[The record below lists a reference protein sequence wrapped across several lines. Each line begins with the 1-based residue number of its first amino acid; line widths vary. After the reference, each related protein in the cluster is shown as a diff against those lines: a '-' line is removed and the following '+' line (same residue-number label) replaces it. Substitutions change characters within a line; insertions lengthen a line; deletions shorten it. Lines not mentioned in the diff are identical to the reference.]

1 MSENRD
7 MLDDLID
14 IREDLSAVSNPLGK
28 LLSAFTQE
36 GEAPKPYNPRD
47 YKEVPRPNSVFCLD
61 VLANQTSREISIN
74 TEHALPCT
82 RCMDVCPVDAI
93 EIKGNSVSIT
103 ESCRMCGLCT
113 CACPTEAMLVQK
125 LMAKS
130 LYDKIARAAS
140 MYECCYMT
148 CTRALGRKPHDN
160 EILLPCVGA
169 VPFETWVS
177 LLSEYDNIYVYL
189 PVGICDR
196 CKTTTG
202 EAWYIDEIGAAE
214 EVSGKSLGLVTEADE
229 LTHELLRSYKRK
241 RFVGEVTSA
250 GKTLLAAQA
259 PMLTAA
265 QAVAKKIQDHSN
277 SLYELQ
283 VALENAVGDTT
294 LSQARH
300 LLTQKRKLLLA
311 TIQKN
316 PSYAR
321 ACQEKQ
327 LVPVCDMTACTSCSA
342 CVRVCPEHACSLDNA
357 GRFSCDGAYCIN
369 CAACA
374 LICPEKC
381 LVMKEGDTNELIVRD
396 EEAARLQAEAK
407 RRKAPTP
414 QGEGLS
420 V

>member
-36 GEAPKPYNPRD
+36 GEDIKPYDPRD
-47 YKEVPRPNSVFCLD
+47 YKETPRPNSVFCLD
-61 VLANQTSREISIN
+61 VLAYQTSKDLSI
-74 TEHALPCT
+74 TLDDPLPCT
-82 RCMDVCPVDAI
+82 RCLDVCPVDAI
-93 EIKGNSVSIT
+93 EIKGNAVTIRD
-103 ESCRMCGLCT
+103 SCRMCGLCT
-113 CACPTEAMLVQK
+113 CACPSEAMLVQK

-140 MYECCYMT
+140 MYENCYVT
-148 CTRALGRKPHDN
+148 CTRALGRRPHDN
-160 EILLPCVGA
+160 EIVLPCVGA

-177 LLSEYDNIYVYL
+177 LLSEYDNISVYL

-196 CKTTTG
+196 CRTTSG
-202 EAWYIDEIGAAE
+202 EACYIEEIGAAE
-214 EVSGKSLGLVTEADE
+214 EVSGKSLGLETESAQ
-229 LTHELLRSYKRK
+229 LNHELARSYKRK
-241 RFVGEVTSA
+241 RFVGEVSSA
-250 GKTLLAAQA
+250 GKAFLAANA
-259 PMLTAA
+259 PVLSAA

-300 LLTQKRKLLLA
+300 ILTQKRKLLLA

-316 PSYAR
+316 PEYAR
-321 ACQEKQ
+321 ACQEKH

-357 GRFSCDGAYCIN
+357 GRFSCNGAYCIN
-369 CAACA
+369 CSACA

-381 LVMKEGDTNELIVRD
+381 LQMKEGDTKELIVRD
-396 EEAARLQAEAK
+396 EEAERLKAQALLASNSS
-407 RRKAPTP
+407 RSTSA
-414 QGEGLS
+414 S
-420 V
+420 S